1 MSSVELVKNIFNE
14 SIQTKIDSADA
25 LPELVARAG
34 TLVTQALISN
44 HKILLCGTGI
54 EATLAQAFTTLLLHQ
69 VHNERPGL
77 PAICLSDNV
86 SLLSAINNDNN
97 PNEVF
102 AKQVRALGRAGDI
115 LVTLTKDGN
124 CFPCAQA
131 IRAAL
136 SKDLLIVS
144 ISGDDGGQIAGL
156 TGPDDVEILIPSTNS
171 LRVNEVQ
178 LMIINCLACVV
189 DSNLFGEH

>member
-1 MSSVELVKNIFNE
+1 MSSVELVKNVFNE

-25 LPELVARAG
+25 LPELVARASELI
-34 TLVTQALISN
+34 TRALVSN
-44 HKILLCGTGI
+44 NKILLCGTGI

-69 VHNERPGL
+69 VQKERPGL

-86 SLLSAINNDNN
+86 SLITAINDDNN
-97 PNEVF
+97 LNEVF
-102 AKQVRALGRAGDI
+102 SKQVRALGNAGDI
-115 LVTLTKDGN
+115 LISITKDGN
-124 CFPCAQA
+124 CFPCVQA

-136 SKDLLIVS
+136 SKDMLIVAL
-144 ISGDDGGQIAGL
+144 SGDDGGQIAGL
-156 TGPDDVEILIPSTNS
+156 TGADDVEILIPSTNT

-178 LMIINCLACVV
+178 LMIINCIATVV